1 MLFEGDINKWAS
13 GSRSVPRQGATYDE
27 ITRQTA
33 FNAAAAAA
41 AAAKDGPLPFGFV
54 SAAEAGWTFDAALK
68 GSPVEWMHRYLIAKR
83 AVESKLIDEYAAD
96 GKLRPVIVRTS
107 LIFTYDKP
115 AKLLPV
121 AAFALGNAIGLPFVD
136 RPVTLDTVAKS
147 LLVGVETPG
156 ETGIFGFKEM
166 DHLAA
171 RF

>member
-1 MLFEGDINKWAS
+1 MVFVGGMVTVSDVV
-13 GSRSVPRQGATYDE
+13 GGAAVG
-27 ITRQTA
+27 RHH
-33 FNAAAAAA
+33 
-41 AAAKDGPLPFGFV
+41 GGGF
-54 SAAEAGWTFDAALK
+54 
-68 GSPVEWMHRYLIAKR
+68 Y
-83 AVESKLIDEYAAD
+83 EYAAD
-96 GKLRPVIVRTS
+96 GKLRPVIVRPS

>member
-1 MLFEGDINKWAS
+1 MGEGA
-13 GSRSVPRQGATYDE
+13 RPPRRGGTRAT
-27 ITRQTA
+27 TR
-33 FNAAAAAA
+33 AA
-41 AAAKDGPLPFGFV
+41 
-54 SAAEAGWTFDAALK
+54 
-68 GSPVEWMHRYLIAKR
+68 R
-83 AVESKLIDEYAAD
+83 ARVARERVD
-96 GKLRPVIVRTS
+96 
-107 LIFTYDKP
+107 